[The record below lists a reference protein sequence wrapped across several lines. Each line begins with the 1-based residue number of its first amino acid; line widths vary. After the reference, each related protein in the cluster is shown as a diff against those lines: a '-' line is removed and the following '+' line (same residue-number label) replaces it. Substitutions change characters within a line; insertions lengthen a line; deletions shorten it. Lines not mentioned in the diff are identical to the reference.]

1 MSQRHEAST
10 CPSCGIHFNLNI
22 ARVWFCFQELTSILS
37 FSPHQ
42 RLLFSETG
50 GHFRSSP
57 WGISSLQPVGQG
69 FQYLYL
75 TEADYKSLPSGA
87 VIGKLVPGVGYA
99 LDAVVGQG
107 LSSLVQ
113 GDVGWMT
120 PKWGSVVMQPEGP

>member
-1 MSQRHEAST
+1 MV
-10 CPSCGIHFNLNI
+10 HF
-22 ARVWFCFQELTSILS
+22 
-37 FSPHQ
+37 
-42 RLLFSETG
+42 LFAT
-50 GHFRSSP
+50 
-57 WGISSLQPVGQG
+57 GQG

-113 GDVGWMT
+113 GDGESSTVITTRYTKYHSRDRYGSEIKT
-120 PKWGSVVMQPEGP
+120 PKIYRC

>member
-1 MSQRHEAST
+1 
-10 CPSCGIHFNLNI
+10 L
-22 ARVWFCFQELTSILS
+22 V
-37 FSPHQ
+37 
-42 RLLFSETG
+42 
-50 GHFRSSP
+50 GHFLFATS
-57 WGISSLQPVGQG
+57 GQG

-113 GDVGWMT
+113 GDGESSTVIT
-120 PKWGSVVMQPEGP
+120 TRYTKS